1 MLKENKN
8 LIKEIISFK
17 LGTGEEIIGKV
28 IADNDDAFELNRPV
42 VLAMAPDG
50 GIRLIP
56 WLMST
61 NVDDVM
67 LNKSNIIG
75 YADTSKDIADKYT
88 EATPRIEIV
97 K

>member
-1 MLKENKN
+1 MLKENILN
-8 LIKEIISFK
+8 EIISFK

-28 IADNDDAFELNRPV
+28 IGDNDGSFELNRPV

-75 YADTSKDIADKYT
+75 QEVTSKDIAEKYK
-88 EATPRIEIV
+88 ESV
-97 K
+97 

>member
-1 MLKENKN
+1 MLKENILN
-8 LIKEIISFK
+8 EIISFK

-28 IADNDDAFELNRPV
+28 IGNDEGSYELNRPV

-75 YADTSKDIADKYT
+75 HAVTSKDIANKYT
-88 EATPRIEIV
+88 ESVSDIQIV